1 MGDRYRNMSEK
12 SYIFLLPH
20 QAGLPTYSRKQ
31 RVVAAFWEGRFSYQN
46 RFSPGVDLLTRLR
59 NKATTPVSHG
69 AMKLLWFF
77 QRMGH
82 TFLGKQD
89 APRLLLCMFLRSWET
104 HRYHGEDQMARR
116 RKLRPA
122 PTSTSISFALAT
134 IPDGETLV
142 NIIVGFSFSK
152 YTLVQFQRFHRM
164 EIGCRNFSPAAEQEK
179 TFSVVLRAK
188 IHTFEQNLKSSK

>member
-89 APRLLLCMFLRSWET
+89 APRPFLCMFLGSRET
-104 HRYHGEDQMARR
+104 HRYHGEVQMARR

-122 PTSTSISFALAT
+122 FTSTRISFVLAT
-134 IPDGETLV
+134 NPD
-142 NIIVGFSFSK
+142 IQRDVGFRYPS
-152 YTLVQFQRFHRM
+152 VQYQKFHRI
-164 EIGCRNFSPAAEQEK
+164 EIGGRNLFPAEQEK
-179 TFSVVLRAK
+179 TFSVVRRVK
-188 IHTFEQNLKSSK
+188 IHTSGQNLLSSN